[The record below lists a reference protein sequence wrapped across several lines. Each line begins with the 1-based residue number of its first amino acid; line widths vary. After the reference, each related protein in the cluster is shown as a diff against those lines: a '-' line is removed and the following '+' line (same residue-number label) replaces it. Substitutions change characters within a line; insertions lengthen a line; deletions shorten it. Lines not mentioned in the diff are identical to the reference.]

1 MSSNEWYSK
10 NKNDKEF
17 MEHRREIKRRAIA
30 KNPDA
35 YKQHNRMNHKKT
47 LDMDHERFFKNRIE
61 TMRKRARKINQDCV
75 IDWLYLKEIFPQDR
89 KCPILDIPFKTGD
102 EGGRFNSPSID
113 RIDNS
118 KGYEKGNVIWVSHLA
133 NCIKTSAT
141 PCQII
146 TVGEFY
152 KQLEE
157 ENAHE

>member
-1 MSSNEWYSK
+1 M
-10 NKNDKEF
+10 
-17 MEHRREIKRRAIA
+17 
-30 KNPDA
+30 
-35 YKQHNRMNHKKT
+35 
-47 LDMDHERFFKNRIE
+47 RFPLPTVSQSRS
-61 TMRKRARKINQDCV
+61 
-75 IDWLYLKEIFPQDR
+75 
-89 KCPILDIPFKTGD
+89 

-141 PCQII
+141 PEQII

-157 ENAHE
+157 ENKRSI